1 MREIRSPSHVL
12 LASILP
18 LQFDLPFP
26 FRRNP
31 NSFKINTRFHL
42 LRSILPPSSY
52 RSIRSRCG
60 AQSMAAGAAASATH
74 VHDLPEP
81 ILAQVFSLVEDVRT
95 RNAMALACRRWRGL
109 ERSTRTALALRGHVR
124 LPFLLPTCFPSVAHL
139 DLSFLSP
146 WGHHPFLS
154 SHQQQQHHHDFPD
167 DHAALVAARLAQ
179 AFPSVSSLSVYA
191 RDPSVIA
198 ALAPLWPKLRS
209 ARLVRWHQRPPNL
222 PHGADLAPLLE
233 ACPALSALDLSQFYC
248 WTEDVPPALHQYPLT
263 AASLTRLDL
272 LCPASNE
279 GYRSSELA
287 VITAACRNLT
297 HLLLPCVFNPRCIE
311 FVGDDDLLALASACP
326 CLSLLH
332 LVDPATLSPAR
343 IDSDANEDAA
353 ITGSGLEGLFTRL
366 PHLEDLALDL
376 CHNVRD
382 TGPALEALGNK
393 CSKVKSL
400 KLGHFHGVCH
410 GLWQHLDGVSVNG
423 HLESLSIKSSPDLT
437 DSSLATIARGCQ
449 RLSRLE
455 IHKCHKVTAAGIK
468 KLASKL
474 RSTLVDV
481 AISGCQLLNATS
493 ALRALEPIRD
503 RIERLH
509 IDCIWAS
516 SELDQLPVEEEESD
530 PEEDDMEAPDHS
542 RSKRCRY
549 AQANDVESFES
560 ASFWFR
566 TWERLRRLSL
576 WIPAGEVLTPLGD
589 AGLECCPQLEDI
601 CIKVEGDCRLCPKP
615 RPIVFGLSFL
625 SRYPTLRK
633 MKLDCGEAI
642 GYALT
647 APAGHMDLS
656 LWERFYLH
664 GIGGLIGLYELDY
677 WPPQDREVNQRSLS
691 LPAVGLLQ
699 MCSSLRKLF
708 IHGTAHEH
716 FMRFF
721 LDIPVLRDVQLR
733 EDYYPAPENDM
744 STEMRVDSCS
754 RFESA
759 LNDRR
764 IPD

>member
-1 MREIRSPSHVL
+1 
-12 LASILP
+12 
-18 LQFDLPFP
+18 
-26 FRRNP
+26 
-31 NSFKINTRFHL
+31 
-42 LRSILPPSSY
+42 
-52 RSIRSRCG
+52 
-60 AQSMAAGAAASATH
+60 MAAGAAASATH

-81 ILAQVFSLVEDVRT
+81 ILAQVFSLVDDVRT

-124 LPFLLPTCFPSVAHL
+124 GPFLPPTCFPSVSHL
-139 DLSFLSP
+139 DLSLLSP
-146 WGHHPFLS
+146 WGHHPFLPS
-154 SHQQQQHHHDFPD
+154 HHHHHHFPD

-198 ALAPLWPKLRS
+198 ALAPLWPRLRT
-209 ARLVRWHQRPPNL
+209 ARLVRWHQRPSNL
-222 PHGADLAPLLE
+222 PHGADLAPLLQ

-248 WTEDVPPALHQYPLT
+248 WTEDVPPALHKYPLA

-279 GYRSSELA
+279 GYRSSELVA
-287 VITAACRNLT
+287 IAAACRNLT

-311 FVGDDDLLALASACP
+311 FVGDDDLLALAAACP
-326 CLSLLH
+326 RLSLLH

-343 IDSDANEDAA
+343 SDSDANEDAA
-353 ITGSGLEGLFTRL
+353 ITGPGLEGLFARL

-393 CSKVKSL
+393 CSKLKSL
-400 KLGHFHGVCH
+400 KIGHFHGVCH
-410 GLWQHLDGVSVNG
+410 GLWQHLDGVAVSG
-423 HLESLSIKSSPDLT
+423 RLESLCIKSSPDLT
-437 DSSLATIARGCQ
+437 DSGLATIARGCR

-455 IHKCHKVTAAGIK
+455 IHKCHKVTAAGMK
-468 KLASKL
+468 RLASKL

-481 AISGCQLLNATS
+481 AISGCRLLDAAS
-493 ALRALEPIRD
+493 SLRALEPIRD

-509 IDCIWAS
+509 IDCIWGC
-516 SELDQLPVEEEESD
+516 SELDELPQAPDKTVEDEESD
-530 PEEDDMEAPDHS
+530 LEEDDDMAAPDES

-549 AQANDVESFES
+549 SQAYDVDCFES
-560 ASFWFR
+560 TGFWFR

-589 AGLECCPQLEDI
+589 AGLESCPQLEEI
-601 CIKVEGDCRLCPKP
+601 CIKVEGDCRLCPNP
-615 RPIVFGLSFL
+615 RQMVFGLSFL
-625 SRYPTLRK
+625 SGYPALRK

-642 GYALT
+642 GFALT
-647 APAGHMDLS
+647 APTGHKDLS
-656 LWERFYLH
+656 SWERFYLH
-664 GIGGLIGLYELDY
+664 GIGDLAGLYELDY
-677 WPPQDREVNQRSLS
+677 WPPQDKEVNQRSLS

-699 MCSSLRKLF
+699 MCPSLRKLF
-708 IHGTAHEH
+708 IHGTTHEH
-716 FMRFF
+716 FMGFF
-721 LDIPVLRDVQLR
+721 LVMPALRDVQLR

-754 RFESA
+754 RFEAA